1 MINHNANQQ
10 RKQQETQRMIDKIR
24 NQQEKLDELR
34 DQTSRELHLD
44 SDGDG
49 ITDIEERLKG
59 TSPYSI
65 DTDWVPMTDDKS
77 GQPSTQPLVTP
88 TDNPKY
94 GCPLMPVN
102 HWNPR
107 LWLLNATTF

>member
-1 MINHNANQQ
+1 
-10 RKQQETQRMIDKIR
+10 MIDKIR

-65 DTDWVPMTDDKS
+65 DTDWDGRTDLKDVNSGTNPRINNTDK
-77 GQPSTQPLVTP
+77 QHCPSTSDYLEAE
-88 TDNPKY
+88 
-94 GCPLMPVN
+94 LE
-102 HWNPR
+102 
-107 LWLLNATTF
+107 L

>member
-1 MINHNANQQ
+1 
-10 RKQQETQRMIDKIR
+10 MIDKIR

-34 DQTSRELHLD
+34 NQTSRKLHLD

-65 DTDWVPMTDDKS
+65 DTDGDGRTDLEEVIS
-77 GQPSTQPLVTP
+77 GT
-88 TDNPKY
+88 
-94 GCPLMPVN
+94 
-102 HWNPR
+102 NPR
-107 LWLLNATTF
+107 INETDKQYSPLASDYLEVELEL

>member
-1 MINHNANQQ
+1 MVD
-10 RKQQETQRMIDKIR
+10 RIR

-34 DQTSRELHLD
+34 NEISRERHFD

-65 DTDWVPMTDDKS
+65 DTDWDGRTDLEEVNAGTNSRTNNTDKQRS
-77 GQPSTQPLVTP
+77 SPASDYLEAE
-88 TDNPKY
+88 
-94 GCPLMPVN
+94 LE
-102 HWNPR
+102 
-107 LWLLNATTF
+107 L

>member
-1 MINHNANQQ
+1 
-10 RKQQETQRMIDKIR
+10 MIDKIR

-65 DTDWVPMTDDKS
+65 DTDWDGRTDL
-77 GQPSTQPLVTP
+77 QE
-88 TDNPKY
+88 
-94 GCPLMPVN
+94 VN
-102 HWNPR
+102 SATNPR
-107 LWLLNATTF
+107 INNTDKQHSHPASGYLEAELEL

>member
-1 MINHNANQQ
+1 
-10 RKQQETQRMIDKIR
+10 MIDRIR

-49 ITDIEERLKG
+49 ITDVEERLKG

-65 DTDWVPMTDDKS
+65 DTDWDGRTDLEEVNS
-77 GQPSTQPLVTP
+77 GTNSRINI
-88 TDNPKY
+88 TDEQHSPPASDY
-94 GCPLMPVN
+94 LEAE
-102 HWNPR
+102 
-107 LWLLNATTF
+107 LEL

>member
-1 MINHNANQQ
+1 MNHNANQQ
-10 RKQQETQRMIDKIR
+10 RKQQEAQQMIDKIR
-24 NQQEKLDELR
+24 TQQEKLDELR

-65 DTDWVPMTDDKS
+65 DTDWDGRTDLEEVNSGTNSRINSTDKQHS
-77 GQPSTQPLVTP
+77 PP
-88 TDNPKY
+88 TSDY
-94 GCPLMPVN
+94 SEAELDY
-102 HWNPR
+102 
-107 LWLLNATTF
+107 